1 MARRA
6 RRQVCARAG
15 WWRSVTAVWLF
26 LLAESRRRWRAWL
39 SLALIVGVFA
49 GGVMTAATGAL
60 RTGSA
65 YARLLDWSGAPDAVV
80 FADPYVDS
88 FARLPPAAVMRV
100 PQATDAAVI
109 KNFNVTPGIIQLFV
123 PATDAIPGS
132 FWKRK
137 ILSGRVAD
145 PGRPGDLN
153 ISFTLAERFHLQ
165 PGDPLRLVLLTA
177 DGRPRPFAF
186 RVAGI
191 DAAQMEFPPQPGN
204 GTYVA
209 WGTPAFYR
217 QHQSL
222 DGFAQVALRLRHG
235 SADWPAVQREL
246 GKHADGK
253 LVQAALLSD
262 QSINTERSIRPQ
274 AVALGLLAVLF
285 WVIGLLITGQLLAR
299 QSFIEAAGYGILRA
313 LGMTRAQLMAA
324 CLGRA
329 TAIGAAGGLIGA
341 MLGVALSPLL
351 PVGLARVAEPHPGI
365 DANVPVLAVGLPA
378 AIVLTAACAAWP
390 GWRAAAEGPL
400 ARLAG
405 PSPPPRRSAASRLA
419 AARPV
424 SLGMGLRLALHRG
437 AGRTAVPVRSAI
449 ASATVGVAGLSAAI
463 VFAASLSHLLASPAL
478 YGVTWDA
485 IASNAAAN
493 DVRPIVATV
502 KHDRRIAAWITCWTG
517 APLRAGGTAFEAIAL
532 PLVGGTPFVP
542 APVTGRLPR
551 TSREIALGTKTL
563 RELHARLGTTIAIS
577 LDNTQPRP
585 MTIVGTTVFPSLSD
599 KLGLGTGA
607 ALTPGGLHH
616 LLPAKATFPPPGDV
630 LIRFRPGTSP
640 QAGRHALAA
649 QLAQRGSFTVDGPAT
664 PTDLVTFGQV
674 QRLPQALGTGLATVA
689 LLTIAHLLMTS
700 VRRRQRDVAILRA
713 FGFTPWQVRRTF
725 CWQALTLAGIALAAG
740 IPVGII
746 CGRLCWQL
754 FAHQLGIVPVTA
766 VPLAALSIM
775 AACWLAAATAI
786 AALPGG
792 AATRNPPARVLHSE

>member
-1 MARRA
+1 MIAI
-6 RRQVCARAG
+6 
-15 WWRSVTAVWLF
+15 WLF
-26 LLAESRRRWRAWL
+26 LRAESRRRWRAWL
-39 SLALIVGVFA
+39 SLALIAGVFA
-49 GGVMTAATGAL
+49 GGVMTAAAGAL

-65 YARLLDWSGAPDAVV
+65 YARLLDWSRAPDSLV
-80 FADPYVDS
+80 FADPYLES
-88 FARLPPAAVMRV
+88 FARLPPAAVTRV

-109 KNFNVTPGIIQLFV
+109 KNFNVTPGMIQLFV
-123 PATDAIPGS
+123 PASDAIPGA

-137 ILSGRVAD
+137 ILSGRLAD
-145 PGRPGDLN
+145 PGRPSDLN
-153 ISFTLAERFHLQ
+153 ISFTLAERLHLR
-165 PGDPLRLVLLTA
+165 PGGSLRLVLTTA
-177 DGRPRPFAF
+177 DGSPRPFVF
-186 RVAGI
+186 HVAGI

-262 QSINTERSIRPQ
+262 QSVNTQRSIHPQ
-274 AVALGLLAVLF
+274 AAALWLLAALF
-285 WVIGLLITGQLLAR
+285 GIIGLLIVGQLLAR
-299 QSFIEAAGYGILRA
+299 QSFMEAAGFGTVRA
-313 LGMTRAQLMAA
+313 LGMTRSQLMAA

-329 TAIGAAGGLIGA
+329 AAIGAAGGLIGA
-341 MLGVALSPLL
+341 VLGVALSPLL

-365 DANVPVLAVGLPA
+365 DANVPVLAVGLVG
-378 AIVLTAACAAWP
+378 AIVVAVGCAAWP

-405 PSPPPRRSAASRLA
+405 PGQPPRRTVASRLA

-424 SLGMGLRLALHRG
+424 SLGMGMRLALHRG

-449 ASATVGVAGLSAAI
+449 ASATVGVAGLTAAI

-493 DVRPIVATV
+493 DVRPIVATIE
-502 KHDRRIAAWITCWTG
+502 HDRRVAAWTTCWTG
-517 APLRAGGTAFEAIAL
+517 APLRAGRTAFEAIAL
-532 PLVGGTPFVP
+532 PLSGGTPFVP
-542 APVTGRLPR
+542 APAAGRLPR
-551 TSREIALGTKTL
+551 TSQEIALGAKTL
-563 RELHARLGTTIAIS
+563 RELHARIGTAIRVS
-577 LDNTQPRP
+577 LDNAPPRP

-599 KLGLGTGA
+599 RLGLGTGA

-616 LLPAKATFPPPGDV
+616 LLPPKAPFVPPGDV
-630 LIRFRPGTSP
+630 LIRFRPDINP
-640 QAGRHALAA
+640 QAGRHTLTT
-649 QLAQRGSFTVDGPAT
+649 QLARHGSFTVDGPAT
-664 PTDLVTFGQV
+664 PTDLVNFGKV
-674 QRLPQALGTGLATVA
+674 QDLPQALGTGLAAVA

-713 FGFTPWQVRRTF
+713 FGFTPRQVRRTF
-725 CWQALTLAGIALAAG
+725 CWQAVTLAGITLIIGIPAG
-740 IPVGII
+740 IA
-746 CGRLCWQL
+746 CGRLCWQV
-754 FAHQLGIVPVTA
+754 FAHQLGIVPVAA

-775 AACWLAAATAI
+775 AASWLAAAAAI
-786 AALPGG
+786 AALTGG
-792 AATRNPPARVLHSE
+792 AATRTPPARVLHSE